1 MTCKEAEK
9 IGRAMGYPGYSS
21 AGHSLASNTEK
32 TGVMGVP
39 ALWDVFGYQ
48 PSVEILK
55 ACAKRY
61 KAVKEP
67 AKDYH
72 TKEYRLSVRVTEE
85 RYNLVKRLIAEDG
98 RFPTINSFLDWWLYV
113 FIEQKMKKAPAVG
126 AAETERGC
134 NPSVTCGD
142 SSPYTGEPI

>member
-1 MTCKEAEK
+1 MTEITCREAEK

-21 AGHSLASNTEK
+21 AAHSMANSPEK
-32 TGVMGVP
+32 SGVMRVP
-39 ALWDVFGYQ
+39 PLWPVFGDE

-67 AKDYH
+67 TKDYH

-98 RFPTINSFLDWWLYV
+98 RFPTINSFLDWWVYV
-113 FIEQKMKKAPAVG
+113 FIEQKTKKAPAVG
-126 AAETERGC
+126 AAETSHRE
-134 NPSVTCGD
+134 TL
-142 SSPYTGEPI
+142 